1 MTCMQIWKT
10 FLKKQLGT
18 TNKNEQ
24 SADIANLNKYT
35 ICFCSFA
42 IGVFASLKNKQF
54 WKSLVISAV
63 LTFLHII

>member
-10 FLKKQLGT
+10 FKKKNQLGT

-24 SADIANLNKYT
+24 SADLANLKKY

-54 WKSLVISAV
+54 WK
-63 LTFLHII
+63 